1 MGRPTRR
8 APARQFSRSDRVAE
22 LVRELVA
29 NELERIGDDRLEM
42 VTVTNVKI
50 EGDLSRGRVYYS
62 ALTAESEGRLDE
74 VAEAFD
80 DYRWQIQ
87 QLVNRQI
94 RARKV
99 PQLDYLLDDVLVSAL
114 AIEDVLRTLDIPAD
128 DATDN
133 DDASAEQAESDHSAA
148 DSVDR

>member
-128 DATDN
+128 DD
-133 DDASAEQAESDHSAA
+133 DDAADTVVSAA
-148 DSVDR
+148 DDTTDQ